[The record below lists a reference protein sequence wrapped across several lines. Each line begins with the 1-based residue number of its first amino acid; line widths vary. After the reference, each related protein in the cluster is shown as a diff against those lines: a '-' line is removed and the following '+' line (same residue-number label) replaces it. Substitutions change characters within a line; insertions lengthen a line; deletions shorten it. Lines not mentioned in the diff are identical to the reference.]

1 MFYTE
6 SEIDRLSEKRSDPD
20 FIAERL
26 ANPETVL
33 LPVWRGKNLINV
45 VNDTPQAGGISVA
58 DGGELLVEGVGLI
71 FLGEAVGRSYFAVDV
86 SAHEE
91 PHDLPLLSE
100 RGSFRNLRD
109 VGSAMSQSEGALLAF
124 GRGVFAW
131 HETHGFCPRCGA
143 PSVPRDGGHRRQ
155 CTECEASQYPRV
167 DPAVIM
173 LVRRGDRCLLGHN
186 VRRPAKWFS
195 CFAGFVEI
203 GETLEE
209 AVVREVQE
217 EAGVKVT
224 NVTYFASQPWP
235 FPSSLMLGYFA
246 DCPEG
251 DPTPDMEEIIET
263 RWFTKDEVRNID
275 ETDFHLP
282 PPDSMARQLMAAWID
297 GRD

>member
-6 SEIDRLSEKRSDPD
+6 AKIDRLSEKRSDPA

-26 ANPETVL
+26 AHPETIL
-33 LPVWRGKNLINV
+33 LPVWRGQNLI
-45 VNDTPQAGGISVA
+45 DETRDAPQASGLPVA
-58 DGGELLVEGVGLI
+58 EAADLLAEGLDLV
-71 FLGEAVGRSYFAVDV
+71 FLGEAAERAYFAVNV
-86 SAHEE
+86 SAYEE
-91 PHDLPLLSE
+91 PANVPLLSE
-100 RGSFRNLRD
+100 RGTFRNLRD
-109 VGSAMSQSEGALLAF
+109 VGSSMSQDEGALLAF
-124 GRGVFAW
+124 GRGLFAW

-143 PSVPRDGGHRRQ
+143 PSELRDGGHRRQ
-155 CTECEASQYPRV
+155 CTSCGASQYPRV

-173 LVRRGDRCLLGHN
+173 LVRRGDMCLLGHN
-186 VRRPAKWFS
+186 QRRPAKWFS

-209 AVVREVQE
+209 AVTREVME

-224 NVTYFASQPWP
+224 NVKYYASQPWP
-235 FPSSLMLGYFA
+235 FPSSLMLGYHA

-263 RWFTKDEVRNID
+263 RWFSKDEIANID
-275 ETDFHLP
+275 KTEFRLP
-282 PPDSMARQLMAAWID
+282 PPDSMARQLMAAWIE